1 MVTEKQSYPRCSTTL
16 WTVTKWKA
24 ATPAPGPAH
33 AISPRPG
40 EATTIQKIT
49 QRDTAAQD
57 SGTATK
63 KSLGNR
69 GTCSDRF
76 ILQRLRPD
84 PAPPRHASLD
94 MISDWL
100 KAGREEPGQSEAGSA
115 QALFTA
121 SHNHQPVSSDNL
133 AGPSGSRRLSGSWR
147 QRTDDVIPG
156 RPLTFA
162 AGSGTQAQ

>member
-1 MVTEKQSYPRCSTTL
+1 MICVKSRNLNKFLLWLTRSRVSQHEIPGERSIPWGAFVSRQRANLRGTIASFLLGMVTEKQSYPRCSTTL

-69 GTCSDRF
+69 GTCSDRS

-84 PAPPRHASLD
+84 PAPP
-94 MISDWL
+94 
-100 KAGREEPGQSEAGSA
+100 
-115 QALFTA
+115 
-121 SHNHQPVSSDNL
+121 
-133 AGPSGSRRLSGSWR
+133 SRLPRY
-147 QRTDDVIPG
+147 D
-156 RPLTFA
+156 F
-162 AGSGTQAQ
+162 